1 MWTIGGMFLIFV
13 SYSIVIQTHFLVHSY
28 EKSSY
33 EKRVQTSDGLVDGD
47 IAWSRLQ
54 AFSLGFG
61 VNLSIFVL
69 VGLFPYL

>member
-47 IAWSRLQ
+47 IAWSRL
-54 AFSLGFG
+54 
-61 VNLSIFVL
+61 
-69 VGLFPYL
+69 